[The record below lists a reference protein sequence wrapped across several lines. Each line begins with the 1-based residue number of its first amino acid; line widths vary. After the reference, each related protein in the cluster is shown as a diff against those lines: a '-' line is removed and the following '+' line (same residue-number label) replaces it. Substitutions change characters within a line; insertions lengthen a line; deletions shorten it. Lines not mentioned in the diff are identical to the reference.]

1 MQHEGWVCKGQIEW
15 EEKHRESPER
25 AILGGT
31 RITFKKKMT
40 LRVGSPF
47 ERGKKIRAV
56 IQNKKEME
64 ML

>member
-47 ERGKKIRAV
+47 ERGKK
-56 IQNKKEME
+56 
-64 ML
+64 LGL